1 MRKHWYRHTLAGLS
15 TLFLTISAA
24 APAAAEPVE
33 LRIFEW
39 EGYISPY
46 ATKFTEYAKKLGK
59 DIHLVFRTNAD
70 GSPFYIADADQIFQ
84 AVRSRTSDI
93 VTPTHN
99 YFKGDEEKLLKALA
113 PLDVSRLK
121 NWADLPV
128 AVTQADYARME
139 DKTYAAPLLGGSYA
153 LAYNADRV
161 KEPPASWSVLFD
173 PRNAGRTSVTSAQF
187 EANVF
192 VAAVMTGHSY
202 TDLYNADKLDR
213 AKIQEKLTEMA
224 RDVKDFWENNP
235 DVALMEKDLDY
246 ITDYWFG
253 VGMANA
259 KGQSWRIATPK
270 EGETVWLDNISIA
283 GHVVNDPAKYEAA
296 HLLIDFMLSPEIQA
310 EIARSFGV
318 VVMNSQAA
326 KHLKPEEAK
335 QSHVGDPGFFA
346 ADRMWQ
352 PMPSR
357 TRNLYRQM
365 WKEALT
371 AAGHAAEAAKL
382 R

>member
-1 MRKHWYRHTLAGLS
+1 MRKHRYHHILAGLS
-15 TLFLTISAA
+15 ALFLTIGTA
-24 APAAAEPVE
+24 APAAADPVE
-33 LRIFEW
+33 LRVFEW

-46 ATKFTEYAKKLGK
+46 AAKFTEHAKKLGK
-59 DIHLVFRTNAD
+59 DIKLIFRTNAD
-70 GSPFYIADADQIFQ
+70 GSPFYISDADQIFQ
-84 AVRSRTSDI
+84 AVRSRVSDI

-99 YFKGDEEKLLKALA
+99 YYKGDEEKLLKALA
-113 PLDVSRLK
+113 PLDVKQLK
-121 NWADLPV
+121 NWGDLPT
-128 AVTQADYARME
+128 AVTQADYARL
-139 DKTYAAPLLGGSYA
+139 DGKAFAAPLLGGSYA

-173 PRNAGRTSVTSAQF
+173 PRNTGRTSVTSAQF

-202 TDLYNADKLDR
+202 ADLYNADKLDR
-213 AKIQEKLTEMA
+213 AKIQAKLTEMA
-224 RDVKDFWENNP
+224 RDVKVFWETNP

-259 KGQSWRIATPK
+259 KGQTWRIATPK

-283 GHVVNDPAKYEAA
+283 AHVANDPAKYEAA

-310 EIARSFGV
+310 DIARSFGV
-318 VVMNSQAA
+318 VIMNAHAA
-326 KHLKPEEAK
+326 AHLSPEESK
-335 QSHVGDPGFFA
+335 RSRVGDASFFA

-371 AAGHAAEAAKL
+371 AAGHAEEAAKL